1 MGFWTRH
8 FSSSCLSFPSCHME
22 IIIVPTS
29 IFHCAVETH
38 EQPSAKSP
46 IARISSLLVL
56 TLNLRM
62 LFSTDLSIAWWVLL
76 SDPTYSS
83 LPIPSHFPPNFPQQ
97 PRTGVGKLHH
107 RHNLAYHLLLYSLA
121 AKNGFHILKWL
132 GGAGFKRIFH
142 DT

>member
-1 MGFWTRH
+1 MGLWTRH
-8 FSSSCLSFPSCHME
+8 FNSPCLSFPSCHME
-22 IIIVPTS
+22 IIVPTP
-29 IFHCAVETH
+29 IFHCAVGTH

-46 IARISSLLVL
+46 TARISSLLVL

-83 LPIPSHFPPNFPQQ
+83 LPIPGHFPPNFPQQ
-97 PRTGVGKLHH
+97 PGPLGQGLASYTVGSIWPTTCF
-107 RHNLAYHLLLYSLA
+107 LYSLT

-132 GGAGFKRIFH
+132 GGI
-142 DT
+142 